1 MDSRIALRL
10 SKSGQTLFKSKSYQ
24 IRINGNSIGHITNEQ
39 NTLSEQLPMGKYSIE
54 VGENDFFIKKDIEL
68 AVGQMQTIT
77 INPSCTYPL
86 FRNLVIGLAIVTIVI
101 QFIILDKISIP
112 TMLIPLILLIPLWI
126 FRKKQFGEKL
136 FGESFALT
144 IAKK

>member
-54 VGENDFFIKKDIEL
+54 VGENDFFIKKDIVL

-77 INPSCTYPL
+77 INPSLPYTIL
-86 FRNLVIGLAIVTIVI
+86 RNFFIGIAIVLTVI
-101 QFIILDKISIP
+101 HFIILDKLSIP
-112 TMLIPLILLIPLWI
+112 LMLIPLIPLWI
-126 FRKKQFGEKL
+126 FRKKKYVENFG
-136 FGESFALT
+136 LT